1 MCKKVGGR
9 VPRFN
14 VDKEKGVVV
23 AYLDNCM
30 FDAIDTICSR
40 TELGCLGA
48 DFFED
53 ASIRTAFMMNSYRGK
68 AKLHPGDVFNEEKG
82 KEIAL
87 KKLQEKYNASK
98 RKAIKRFLS
107 RWSHILLNGCE

>member
-1 MCKKVGGR
+1 
-9 VPRFN
+9 
-14 VDKEKGVVV
+14 
-23 AYLDNCM
+23 
-30 FDAIDTICSR
+30 
-40 TELGCLGA
+40 
-48 DFFED
+48 
-53 ASIRTAFMMNSYRGK
+53 MMNSYRGK

-107 RWSHILLNGCE
+107 RWSHILINGCE